1 MKKTKVALSVND
13 AAEKIKSLL
22 LKKQFQIFADIDHR
36 GNAKKVNLDMPE
48 SRVLIFGN
56 PLAGTK
62 LMQDDIFI
70 SFDLPLRLALVE
82 KDKETYLLH
91 QTQLDYDKLYELNNP
106 AILENIDKLF
116 EALTEAVSS

>member
-1 MKKTKVALSVND
+1 MKKTKIALNVND
-13 AAEKIKSLL
+13 AAEKIKLLL
-22 LKKQFQIFADIDHR
+22 LKKQFEIFADIDHR
-36 GNAKKVNLDMPE
+36 DNAKKANLDMPE

-56 PLAGTK
+56 PLEGTK

-82 KDKETYLLH
+82 KDNETYLLH
-91 QTQLDYDKLYELNNP
+91 QTKLDYDDLYELNDT

-116 EALTEAVSS
+116 MALTEAVSD